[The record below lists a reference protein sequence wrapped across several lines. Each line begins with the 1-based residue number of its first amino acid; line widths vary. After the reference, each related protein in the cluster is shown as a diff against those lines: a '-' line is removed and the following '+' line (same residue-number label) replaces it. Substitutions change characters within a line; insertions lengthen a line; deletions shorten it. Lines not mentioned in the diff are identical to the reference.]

1 MRLRVS
7 RATRQAARIAGAGL
21 LGLFLAGLV
30 AVAWAPSGMAAPVTA
45 PVTQLPGTTAAAPPT
60 QEEAA
65 RVGAIAAQLRCV
77 VCQALSVADSPS
89 TTAAQ
94 MRAIILEQLREG
106 KSPDEI
112 KAYFVSRYG
121 EWVLL
126 APTRSGFNLLVWWLP
141 FVGIGVGVVAVFLT
155 ARRWV
160 ARGQAASSA
169 SGRPRPPNAADRD
182 RLARELERLGE

>member
-1 MRLRVS
+1 MRSRVS
-7 RATRQAARIAGAGL
+7 CGLLLAGL
-21 LGLFLAGLV
+21 L
-30 AVAWAPSGMAAPVTA
+30 AVAWAPAGLAAPVTA

-60 QEEAA
+60 PEEAA
-65 RVGAIAAQLRCV
+65 RVSAIAAQLRCV

-141 FVGIGVGVVAVFLT
+141 FVGIGLGVVAVVLS

-160 ARGQAASSA
+160 ARGRAAGSA
-169 SGRPRPPNAADRD
+169 GDRRRPADAADRD
-182 RLARELERLGE
+182 RLARELERLGP

>member
-1 MRLRVS
+1 MGS
-7 RATRQAARIAGAGL
+7 RASRAAWLLAGL
-21 LGLFLAGLV
+21 L
-30 AVAWAPSGMAAPVTA
+30 AVAWAPAGLAAPVTA
-45 PVTQLPGTTAAAPPT
+45 PTTQLPGATAAPPPT
-60 QEEAA
+60 PEEAA
-65 RVGAIAAQLRCV
+65 RVNAVAAQLRCV

-106 KSPDEI
+106 RSPEEI

-126 APTRSGFNLLVWWLP
+126 APTRSGFNLLVWALP
-141 FVGIGVGVVAVFLT
+141 FVGIAGGVLAVVLV

-160 ARGQAASSA
+160 ARGRAAGA
-169 SGRPRPPNAADRD
+169 GGGRPQPVDAAARE
-182 RLARELERLGE
+182 RLARELEELGR